1 MPEITGVVHQD
12 EFMDDTT
19 DTAARILQAVIDGLQ
34 ELDPAALTIQQVCR
48 RAEVKAPTV
57 YYYFGNK
64 DGLIAAGV
72 DALVN
77 RWIAQ
82 LDLLVDRTGTLEQA
96 LAQAVTAWELMI
108 TSPQKPFAVFVWVSM
123 WSPGSRKALVR
134 AREHAQDLLR
144 EAVVEHL
151 VGVSDPDGV
160 AGMLLDGVIGAS
172 VEYQLDADPQALRR
186 RLTTLV
192 TVVQHGAI
200 SPDKEEA

>member
-1 MPEITGVVHQD
+1 
-12 EFMDDTT
+12 MDDTP
-19 DTAARILQAVIDGLQ
+19 DTSTRILQAVIDGLQ

-48 RAEVKAPTV
+48 RADVKAPTV

-77 RWIAQ
+77 RWIVQ
-82 LDLLVDRTGTLEQA
+82 LDALVDRSGTLEQA
-96 LAQAVTAWELMI
+96 LTQVVTAWELMI

-123 WSPGSRKALVR
+123 WSPGSRETLVR

-144 EAVVEHL
+144 EAVVAHL
-151 VGVSDPDGV
+151 TVTDPDGV
-160 AGMLLDGVIGAS
+160 AGMLIDGVIGAS
-172 VEYQLDADPQALRR
+172 VEYQLDADPGALRR

-192 TVVQHGAI
+192 TVVQRGAQ
-200 SPDKEEA
+200 SNDKED